1 MADDSPMMRQYARIK
16 RDHRDA
22 ILFFRLGDFYE
33 MFDSDALEAS
43 RILGLTLTQRAGA
56 PMCGIPYHAAHNYV
70 GRLLRAGK
78 KIAICEQIKPRST
91 VPSAEKLAEREVIEV
106 ITPGTATEE
115 DYLDT
120 TANNYLLTLGPVESH
135 ERGSAAF
142 AWADLSTG
150 ELAAMSVP
158 ATRHAEVIRRL
169 LARLRPREVLVAESL
184 VDGDPELGSIVLEQN
199 DLVVNRFPDWSFDT
213 ETGGIR
219 LKELLG
225 VTNLKG
231 FGLAEDSPHLGP
243 CSVLIQYIEDTAK
256 SLLPHIRSI
265 QIEHE
270 DDSVGLDE
278 STQKNLEL
286 IQNLNDGA
294 KKFTLLSV
302 LDHTK
307 SAMGARTLRRWI
319 LSPLKELK
327 AIAERQSVVE
337 ALYRDQLRL
346 GELRTML
353 GGILDLE
360 RLSARVAMDRAHGK
374 DVAAI
379 GSTLK
384 HVLRIE
390 RLIDES
396 NVQTNLLTE
405 LSEQAL
411 RSLESIQQLITRAIA
426 ENPSVLLTEG
436 NLIRPGFDVK
446 LDELKELRSN
456 SESVLE
462 EYLQEERDRTGIQNL
477 RIRYNKII
485 GHYIEVTKGN
495 LRSVPEHFIRRQTLV
510 GGDRFTTERLGE
522 IESKLNNASEL
533 IVDTERELFIDLRN
547 RVKGE
552 LGALLAACKRIA
564 AVDCLQSFAYCATLH
579 GYTKPTLVAS
589 ARLSIRA
596 GRHPVVEAH
605 APAGSFVP
613 NDIELSAEVDE
624 GGPGS
629 FALITGPNMAGKS
642 TYLRQTALI
651 TLMAQI
657 GSFVPAQEAVVG
669 LVDRIFCRVG
679 ASDNL
684 ARGESTFLVEMN
696 ETAHILHSATPSS
709 LVIMDEVGRGTG
721 TNDGLAIAWAVSE
734 HLLDAVGCR
743 TLFATHYHEL
753 TALVHRGLLNLSLS
767 VQEHG
772 NEIVF
777 LKRVEKGP
785 SSNSYGIHVARLAGL
800 PHSVVRRAN
809 ELLLGLQA
817 SREGS
822 GATFIPAPIS
832 PKLSGQPDLFS
843 GGELVIQDILSF
855 DLARTTP
862 LEALNRI
869 ERWQKELRG

>member
-33 MFDSDALEAS
+33 MFDSDAHEAS

-56 PMCGIPYHAAHNYV
+56 PMCGIPYHAAHSYV

-78 KIAICEQIKPRST
+78 KIAICEQIKLRSG
-91 VPSAEKLAEREVIEV
+91 VPSAEKLAEREVIEI

-135 ERGSAAF
+135 ERGSVAF

-150 ELAAMSVP
+150 EFAAMSVP
-158 ATRHAEVIRRL
+158 AARHAEVIRRL

-184 VDGDPELGSIVLEQN
+184 VDGDPEIGSIILEQN

-213 ETGGIR
+213 ETGSIR

-225 VTNLKG
+225 VANLKG
-231 FGLAEDSPHLGP
+231 FGLTDLSPHLAP
-243 CSVLIQYIEDTAK
+243 CGVLIQYIEDTAK

-265 QIEHE
+265 HIEHE
-270 DDSVGLDE
+270 DDSVGIDD

-302 LDHTK
+302 LDQTK
-307 SAMGARTLRRWI
+307 SAMGARALRRWI
-319 LSPLKELK
+319 LSPLKDLSS
-327 AIAERQSVVE
+327 IAERQSVVE
-337 ALYRDQLRL
+337 TLYHDQLRL
-346 GELRTML
+346 GELRIML

-360 RLSARVAMDRAHGK
+360 RLSARVAMDKAHGK
-374 DVAAI
+374 DLAAI
-379 GSTLK
+379 GSTLE
-384 HVLRIE
+384 HVSRIE
-390 RLIDES
+390 MLMRDSSVPVKLPTD
-396 NVQTNLLTE
+396 
-405 LSEQAL
+405 LSEEERL
-411 RSLESIQQLITRAIA
+411 RLQSIQELLARAIA
-426 ENPSVLLTEG
+426 ENPSVVLTEG
-436 NLIRPGFDVK
+436 NLIRPGFDEK

-456 SESVLE
+456 SEAVLE
-462 EYLQEERDRTGIQNL
+462 QYLQEERDRSGIQNL

-485 GHYIEVTKGN
+485 GHYIEVSKGN
-495 LRSVPEHFIRRQTLV
+495 LKSVPEHFIRRQTLV

-533 IVDTERELFIDLRN
+533 IIDTERELFIDLRN
-547 RVKGE
+547 RAKGE
-552 LGALLAACKRIA
+552 LSALLSASKRIA
-564 AVDCLQSFAYCATLH
+564 SLDCLQSFAYCATLH
-579 GYTKPTLVAS
+579 GYTKPTVVAS
-589 ARLSIRA
+589 SLLSIRA

-624 GGPGS
+624 KSPGS

-657 GSFVPAQEAVVG
+657 GSFVPAQEAVIG

-753 TALVHRGLLNLSLS
+753 TALAHKGLFNLSLS

-809 ELLLGLQA
+809 ELLLELQA
-817 SREGS
+817 SREGG
-822 GATFIPAPIS
+822 GAHFVPAPAS
-832 PKLSGQPDLFS
+832 PKDDGQPGLFS
-843 GGELVIQDILSF
+843 GDELVIQDLLSF
-855 DLARTTP
+855 DVTRTTP